1 MAIGTASIATRLREV
16 IPSERV
22 IDDPSTLLP
31 YSYDASFWSLR
42 QQRTPSAVVVP
53 ETTAEVVA
61 AVHVANETETPIVAR
76 GAGPRPTRGGPPPG
90 RGGRLSLSP
99 NRGNN

>member
-1 MAIGTASIATRLREV
+1 MGGREGDVPSIRTMAIGTTSIASRLREV
-16 IPSERV
+16 IPGDRV

-53 ETTAEVVA
+53 ESTA
-61 AVHVANETETPIVAR
+61 
-76 GAGPRPTRGGPPPG
+76 
-90 RGGRLSLSP
+90 
-99 NRGNN
+99 